1 MNILISNFR
10 KGRMI
15 MIKLIRI
22 RIKIRI
28 KFNSKLITKAL
39 SFTLIK
45 VK

>member
-15 MIKLIRI
+15 MTKLIR
-22 RIKIRI
+22 IRI

-39 SFTLIK
+39 NFTLIK

>member
-22 RIKIRI
+22 RIK
-28 KFNSKLITKAL
+28 FNSKLITKAL
-39 SFTLIK
+39 NFTLIK